1 MTRVLVIDDDKAVGT
16 AIKMVLEVAGFEV
29 IHALD
34 CTSGLAAIEKT
45 DFQLIM
51 IDLFMPGI
59 DGLETIKACRRLDA
73 TVPIIAISGFMPRN
87 GQDPAPDFL
96 AMATKLGANRS
107 LAKPFRPRELLRAVE
122 SCLAEAAKT
131 SQLHATEASPAH
143 QYDLR

>member
-59 DGLETIKACRRLDA
+59 W
-73 TVPIIAISGFMPRN
+73 TVTFSITPPSGP
-87 GQDPAPDFL
+87 
-96 AMATKLGANRS
+96 
-107 LAKPFRPRELLRAVE
+107 VE
-122 SCLAEAAKT
+122 SVVFSFCI
-131 SQLHATEASPAH
+131 
-143 QYDLR
+143 DG

>member
-1 MTRVLVIDDDKAVGT
+1 MTRVLVVDDDRAVGM

-34 CTSGLAAIEKT
+34 CMSGLAEIDKS

-51 IDLFMPGI
+51 VDLFMPGI
-59 DGLETIKACRRLDA
+59 DGLETIKECRRRDA

-96 AMATKLGANRS
+96 GMATKLGATRS
-107 LAKPFRPRELLRAVE
+107 LAKPFRPRELLQAVE
-122 SCLAEAAKT
+122 TCLAEAGAT
-131 SQLHATEASPAH
+131 PQQLPATAAAPAH
-143 QYDLR
+143 LH